1 MAKKPGLPYSD
12 QSIRVCTMDRMVW
25 YRRRLFAVPLFS
37 LALAVPFFATL
48 AATEICSASPK
59 DPKDQVASKT
69 TVHRIVVQVNSD
81 DPITMK
87 HAITN
92 SLNAIRN
99 YSEKNEPVAIE
110 IVAYGPGVR
119 MFRADTSP
127 VKDLL
132 AFLHANHPD
141 VVFSM
146 CGNTKMIMEKN
157 EGHPLSLIDGTQ
169 VVPFGVVR
177 LVELQE
183 AGWSYLRP

>member
-1 MAKKPGLPYSD
+1 
-12 QSIRVCTMDRMVW
+12 MDRMVW
-25 YRRRLFAVPLFS
+25 YRRKLFAAPLFS
-37 LALAVPFFATL
+37 LALVVPFLATL
-48 AATEICSASPK
+48 AVTDACLASPK
-59 DPKDQVASKT
+59 EPKEQIAAKPRT
-69 TVHRIVVQVNSD
+69 HRIVVQVNSD
-81 DPITMK
+81 DPTTMK

-92 SLNAIRN
+92 TLNAIKN

-110 IVAYGPGVR
+110 IVAYGPGVH

-157 EGHPLSLIDGTQ
+157 EGHPLPLVDGTQ

-183 AGWSYLRP
+183 AGWAYLRP

>member
-1 MAKKPGLPYSD
+1 MLD
-12 QSIRVCTMDRMVW
+12 RVSITDLMWRF
-25 YRRRLFAVPLFS
+25 RRKIFATVVFCLAFVVPLT
-37 LALAVPFFATL
+37 VTL
-48 AATEICSASPK
+48 VLTGASSASPEE
-59 DPKDQVASKT
+59 SKN
-69 TVHRIVVQVNSD
+69 VIGKAHRIVFQVNSNE
-81 DPITMK
+81 PAAMK

-99 YSEKNEPVAIE
+99 YREKKEPVAIE
-110 IVAYGPGVR
+110 IVAYGSGVH

-132 AFLHANHPD
+132 QFLHVNNRN
-141 VVFSM
+141 VTFSM
-146 CGNTKMIMEKN
+146 CGSSKMIMEKN
-157 EGHPLSLIDGTQ
+157 EGHPLTLVDGAQ